1 MSGMNHFYCL
11 IVVLLV
17 VVTAAGMARSGNAT
31 SCVSAT
37 NAWNAMQDK
46 TITLVNDHGAG
57 IQLPV
62 RVADESEELAAGY
75 QFICPEVVR
84 KSAILFDFGRPF
96 TSRFHMGNVFA
107 PLDIAFFDSE
117 GNLVKIAHMSAEPP
131 GFSGRKKYY
140 SAGAPYRYAL
150 EVPEG
155 YFAIHFPLGRLRFDP
170 ASVR

>member
-1 MSGMNHFYCL
+1 
-11 IVVLLV
+11 
-17 VVTAAGMARSGNAT
+17 
-31 SCVSAT
+31 
-37 NAWNAMQDK
+37 MQEK
-46 TITLVNDHGAG
+46 TIFLSDDHGDT

-62 RVADESEELAAGY
+62 RVADESRELAAGY
-75 QFICPEVVR
+75 QFICPNIIRQTAV
-84 KSAILFDFGRPF
+84 LFDFGRPF

-107 PLDIAFFDSE
+107 PLDIAFFDSA

-150 EVPEG
+150 EVPKG
-155 YFAIHFPLGRLRFDP
+155 YFAIRFPDGRLRFDP